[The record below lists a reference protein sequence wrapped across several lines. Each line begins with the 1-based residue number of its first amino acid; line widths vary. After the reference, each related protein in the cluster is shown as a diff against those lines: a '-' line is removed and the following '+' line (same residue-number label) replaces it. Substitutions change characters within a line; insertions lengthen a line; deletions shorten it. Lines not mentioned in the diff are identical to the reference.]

1 MQQLLALAACVYL
14 VVFALTIYFT
24 RATACRVL
32 GAAAGGVAV
41 AVVGF
46 GVELL
51 CQALGFWHYPRTTP
65 AAARC

>member
-24 RATACRVL
+24 RATAGRVL

-46 GVELL
+46 GVERL
-51 CQALGFWHYPRTTP
+51 CQALGFWHYPSD
-65 AAARC
+65 

>member
-32 GAAAGGVAV
+32 GAAAGG
-41 AVVGF
+41 
-46 GVELL
+46 E
-51 CQALGFWHYPRTTP
+51 QAITSFS
-65 AAARC
+65 